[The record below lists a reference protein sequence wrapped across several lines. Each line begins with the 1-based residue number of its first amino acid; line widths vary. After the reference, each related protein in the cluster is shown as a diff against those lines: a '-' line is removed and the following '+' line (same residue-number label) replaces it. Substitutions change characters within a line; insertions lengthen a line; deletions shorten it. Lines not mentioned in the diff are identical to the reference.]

1 MGDSVIIVFLFRSVA
16 FHEVLS
22 DVKKVAT
29 IPKVSNEFDCERMQK
44 KKLHNLTKQII
55 RGKNAYMYVHSL
67 SVLFKPN
74 VITYGA
80 LCRKVGLLL
89 LLDLV
94 SMNEIMLAQLLF
106 ILCAQSCLQ
115 LRYKQVQ
122 SNFTI
127 STLISN
133 HWLGDD

>member
-1 MGDSVIIVFLFRSVA
+1 M
-16 FHEVLS
+16 
-22 DVKKVAT
+22 
-29 IPKVSNEFDCERMQK
+29 
-44 KKLHNLTKQII
+44 TKQII

>member
-16 FHEVLS
+16 FDEVLS

-29 IPKVSNEFDCERMQK
+29 IPKVSNEFDCERMQ
-44 KKLHNLTKQII
+44 KLHNLTKQII

-80 LCRKVGLLL
+80 LC
-89 LLDLV
+89 
-94 SMNEIMLAQLLF
+94 
-106 ILCAQSCLQ
+106 
-115 LRYKQVQ
+115 
-122 SNFTI
+122 
-127 STLISN
+127 
-133 HWLGDD
+133 